1 MKNTFIVHI
10 LIYNVLCTI
19 FSCSNH
25 KYCFWDRGVLC
36 LIIIFKKLQ
45 YVQRMDLKIQWTYI
59 TFWDSWFYKEI
70 VEISLY
76 TLIWCANLFI
86 FSCCWLENIFKGVQC
101 TYQGGTCFLNQIS
114 TLWYIV
120 TFGLLKPLRRLDK
133 KSIGKLGVLWLNLFC
148 MVFDRRQNFW
158 NVGTKQVLGAWPW
171 DFKTLDPGQEQQRF
185 IAAKVLEHHQLETP

>member
-101 TYQGGTCFLNQIS
+101 TYIATMCVSQTIQKSIKPAWAHSQWL
-114 TLWYIV
+114 L
-120 TFGLLKPLRRLDK
+120 LLKLVIIFLDYLK
-133 KSIGKLGVLWLNLFC
+133 PFISRNLT
-148 MVFDRRQNFW
+148 
-158 NVGTKQVLGAWPW
+158 GTMLQDKICHILSRVQP
-171 DFKTLDPGQEQQRF
+171 
-185 IAAKVLEHHQLETP
+185 